1 MTSGDIAIFILILLP
16 IASLCFGLT
25 LRLAIKPFVE
35 TLAGVLQQ
43 HRQGLP
49 DQKGELSE
57 VHRRLDNL
65 TEAVE
70 GLTEKVDFDRR
81 LIAGVADGDRSSGG

>member
-25 LRLAIKPFVE
+25 LRLAIKPFIE

-43 HRQGLP
+43 HRQGP
-49 DQKGELSE
+49 SDSTGEL
-57 VHRRLDNL
+57 HAMQRRLDGL

-70 GLTEKVDFDRR
+70 ALTEKVDFDRR
-81 LIAGVADGDRSSGG
+81 LAAGVVEGDRLPGG

>member
-25 LRLAIKPFVE
+25 LRLAIKPFIE

-43 HRQGLP
+43 HRQGP
-49 DQKGELSE
+49 EPTGELRAME
-57 VHRRLDNL
+57 RRLDGL

-70 GLTEKVDFDRR
+70 ALTEKVDFDRR
-81 LIAGVADGDRSSGG
+81 LIAGVAEGDGPPGV